1 MVTLLLAAPLNVF
14 LAFTGIG
21 DKANVKAGKEVLDS
35 ELGAPIT
42 VFFAALGTL
51 LGVYAVILILKALGK
66 GKTGDAIKTAIGG
79 ILIAALCFNLAFVN
93 TFSSA
98 AGKAAKKAGETIS
111 ALWEKSEQTP

>member
-1 MVTLLLAAPLNVF
+1 MVTSLLAAQLNVF

-21 DKANVKAGKEVLDS
+21 DEAQVKAGKDVLDS

-51 LGVYAVILILKALGK
+51 LGVYAILLVLRALGK

-79 ILIAALCFNLAFVN
+79 ILIAGLCFNLAFVS
-93 TFSSA
+93 TLSHG

-111 ALWEKSEQTP
+111 ALWEKSTETP